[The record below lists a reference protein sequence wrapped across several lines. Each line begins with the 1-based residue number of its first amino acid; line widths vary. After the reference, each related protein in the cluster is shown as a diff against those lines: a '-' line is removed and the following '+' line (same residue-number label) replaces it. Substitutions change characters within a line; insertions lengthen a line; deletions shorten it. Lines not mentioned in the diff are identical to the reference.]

1 MSEDTPRR
9 PLFLISKS
17 RQDALER
24 AEMMKHTLG
33 HGKSDVTSERGPIVP
48 IYPDYESDLP
58 FVNYSRAVP
67 TSDGTDVPTTRD
79 LRPIA
84 PKPTAGIPFLEFEDV
99 AKGAVRE
106 AAARLTKL
114 SVERADNERKDLAVG
129 EHVLYGEDGPMPT
142 PPIKTPTNVTYFA
155 RGMTRLDLRPYLDQT
170 DMTDPWID
178 IPKSRPVIDAE
189 DMKELHQLM
198 GYNCDPASAHEQKL
212 YMTFGVA
219 TIPFRK

>member
-1 MSEDTPRR
+1 MCP
-9 PLFLISKS
+9 
-17 RQDALER
+17 
-24 AEMMKHTLG
+24 H
-33 HGKSDVTSERGPIVP
+33 H
-48 IYPDYESDLP
+48 
-58 FVNYSRAVP
+58 
-67 TSDGTDVPTTRD
+67 TSDGTDVPTTREI
-79 LRPIA
+79 RPIA

-99 AKGAVRE
+99 VKGAVRE

-114 SVERADNERKDLAVG
+114 SVERADYERKDLTVG

-142 PPIKTPTNVTYFA
+142 PRIETPTDVRYFE
-155 RGMTRLDLRPYLDQT
+155 RGTRKHGRMSYPDQV
-170 DMTDPWID
+170 DMSDPWID

-212 YMTFGVA
+212 YMPFGVA